1 MRACVRVNCNEMVKA
16 GIVDRETQ
24 KASKRKQQQKRK
36 KKKKKNEKN
45 EKKNIVPAPKCGFA
59 RALRCW
65 HVATC
70 GCGGSYVRCRK
81 H

>member
-1 MRACVRVNCNEMVKA
+1 MRVNCNVMVNA

-45 EKKNIVPAPKCGFA
+45 EKKNIGPAPKCGFA

-65 HVATC
+65 HAATC
-70 GCGGSYVRCRK
+70 GCGCSYVRCRI